1 MKINNYKEYLAQIS
15 EGLNSPATVNW
26 IIQQPDKWYGEFTV
40 GKHKFQIYID
50 NYSKIEKHFLFKFK
64 GDFKF
69 NLINDVKAAMTTI
82 PTIENAA
89 IYFIKQM
96 KPNAFIFCS
105 TDDSISREVMYDRFS
120 HKIEKQFKFKY
131 EKHNMLNNLIFYVLL
146 KNCDVQELN
155 KSLIKIVKKVAG
167 SGMK

>member
-69 NLINDVKAAMTTI
+69 NLINDVKEGSLI
-82 PTIENAA
+82 SYLIRKDDKNIEDPIADMN
-89 IYFIKQM
+89 IK
-96 KPNAFIFCS
+96 PYTNVVNPEDFIFVNDTCTS
-105 TDDSISREVMYDRFS
+105 
-120 HKIEKQFKFKY
+120 
-131 EKHNMLNNLIFYVLL
+131 
-146 KNCDVQELN
+146 
-155 KSLIKIVKKVAG
+155 
-167 SGMK
+167 